1 MQIDSK
7 ANHQQIA
14 QNIYNH
20 MRHEYPFLVHK
31 GMSVDVAI
39 STLKNKLMSL
49 TDMELYWWGSAIDEL
64 AKENQETA
72 PLPKQIVSAI
82 RRKAKEMQPI
92 VDRTI
97 PKEVLEEN
105 RIDYDNLWK
114 HANEQEK
121 KDFFITHKFVVVPS
135 YIRYWFTK
143 YHKEHTGWSNHD
155 CNMMIKY
162 WALPFYGADIGAM
175 INKHKEIKKH
185 FRELNYA

>member
-39 STLKNKLMSL
+39 STLKNKLMAL
-49 TDMELYWWGSAIDEL
+49 TDIELYWWGAAIDEL

-92 VDRTI
+92 VDRSI

-105 RIDYDNLWK
+105 RIDYDHLWK
-114 HANEQEK
+114 HTTDQEK
-121 KDFFITHKFVVVPS
+121 KDFFITHKFNVVPS
-135 YIRYWFTK
+135 SVRLEFTK
-143 YHKEHTGWSNHD
+143 YHKQHNGWSNHD

-175 INKHKEIKKH
+175 INKHKQIKKH

>member
-49 TDMELYWWGSAIDEL
+49 TDMELYWWGAAIDEL

-97 PKEVLEEN
+97 PKEVSEEN
-105 RIDYDNLWK
+105 RIDYDNLWT

-121 KDFFITHKFVVVPS
+121 KDFFITHKFNVVPS
-135 YIRYWFTK
+135 SVRLAFTK
-143 YHKEHTGWSNHD
+143 YHKQHNGWSNHD

>member
-39 STLKNKLMSL
+39 STLKNKLMAL
-49 TDMELYWWGSAIDEL
+49 TDIELYWWGAAIDEL

-92 VDRTI
+92 VDRSI

-105 RIDYDNLWK
+105 RIDYDYLWK
-114 HANEQEK
+114 HATDQEK
-121 KDFFITHKFVVVPS
+121 KDFFITHKFNVVPS
-135 YIRYWFTK
+135 SVRLEFTK
-143 YHKEHTGWSNHD
+143 YHKQHNGWSNHD

>member
-49 TDMELYWWGSAIDEL
+49 TDMELYWWGAAIDEL

-105 RIDYDNLWK
+105 RIDYDNLWT
-114 HANEQEK
+114 HADEQEK
-121 KDFFITHKFVVVPS
+121 KDF
-135 YIRYWFTK
+135 
-143 YHKEHTGWSNHD
+143 E
-155 CNMMIKY
+155 
-162 WALPFYGADIGAM
+162 
-175 INKHKEIKKH
+175 
-185 FRELNYA
+185 NYF

>member
-39 STLKNKLMSL
+39 STLKNKLMAL
-49 TDMELYWWGSAIDEL
+49 TDIELYWWGAAIDEL

-92 VDRTI
+92 VDRSI

-105 RIDYDNLWK
+105 RIDYDHLWK
-114 HANEQEK
+114 QATDQER
-121 KDFFITHKFVVVPS
+121 KDFFITHKFNVVPS
-135 YIRYWFTK
+135 SVRLEFTK
-143 YHKEHTGWSNHD
+143 YHKQHNGWSNHD

>member
-39 STLKNKLMSL
+39 STLKNKLMAL
-49 TDMELYWWGSAIDEL
+49 TDIELYWWGAAIDEL

-92 VDRTI
+92 VDRSI

-105 RIDYDNLWK
+105 RIDYDHLWK
-114 HANEQEK
+114 HATDQER
-121 KDFFITHKFVVVPS
+121 KDFFITHKFNVVPS
-135 YIRYWFTK
+135 SVRLEFTK
-143 YHKEHTGWSNHD
+143 YHKQHNGWSNHD

>member
-39 STLKNKLMSL
+39 STLKNKLMAL
-49 TDMELYWWGSAIDEL
+49 TDIELYWWGAAIDEL

-92 VDRTI
+92 VDRSI

-105 RIDYDNLWK
+105 RIDYDHLWK
-114 HANEQEK
+114 HTTDQEK
-121 KDFFITHKFVVVPS
+121 KDFFITHKFNVVPS
-135 YIRYWFTK
+135 SVRLEFTK
-143 YHKEHTGWSNHD
+143 YHKQHNGWSNHD